1 MTFKPVF
8 EDFTRPIQILGPCSA
23 ETEKQVME
31 TARQLAERDIKVDLF
46 RAGIWKPRTR
56 PNSFEGI
63 GTEGLE
69 WLKKVRDEFGFK
81 ITTEVA
87 NKDHA
92 FEAIKAEE
100 SGRASCREARSV
112 GR

>member
-31 TARQLAERDIKVDLF
+31 SARQSAGRDIKVDLF

-56 PNSFEGI
+56 PNSFAGI

-69 WLKKVRDEFGFK
+69 RVKKGCDEVGWK

-87 NKDHA
+87 NNGHA
-92 FEAIKAEE
+92 VVASEAELD
-100 SGRASCREARSV
+100 V
-112 GR
+112 GWIVKR